1 MLPGGD
7 AAQKDPSSAAW
18 RRLSR
23 SFSVSAARGQVGNPT
38 PTTSCTGVVF
48 EVALGVAPP
57 RLPARERTERFVDPA
72 PRGSPLSL
80 PNFASGH
87 PALQSLQSPRRAC
100 REQRAPLHR
109 STPAARRF
117 RPTLARSGKQ
127 RESFLGGNWSARNRL
142 GKRDGASTFV
152 VPEKVTDQF
161 APEPLE
167 IFLPWIDTISK
178 ESLSPTI
185 D

>member
-1 MLPGGD
+1 MLAGGD
-7 AAQKDPSSAAW
+7 AAAQKDASSAAW

-48 EVALGVAPP
+48 EVAWRWASCRRAC
-57 RLPARERTERFVDPA
+57 RLADGRTERFVDPA

-127 RESFLGGNWSARNRL
+127 RESFLGGNCSEQARKTRRGFHL
-142 GKRDGASTFV
+142 RRPRESYRSIRTRATRDLS
-152 VPEKVTDQF
+152 
-161 APEPLE
+161 
-167 IFLPWIDTISK
+167 
-178 ESLSPTI
+178 SL

>member
-1 MLPGGD
+1 M
-7 AAQKDPSSAAW
+7 AASLAELQRVRRSGSGRESHTDDVMHG
-18 RRLSR
+18 RRL
-23 SFSVSAARGQVGNPT
+23 RGGL
-38 PTTSCTGVVF
+38 
-48 EVALGVAPP
+48 ALGVAPP

-161 APEPLE
+161 APEQLE